1 MGEDLLGSWKAY
13 VDSMYAPRI
22 QPLNFDFTETT
33 SNPSG
38 DSGEEVAAAEVDGAL
53 ALPAE
58 DDSDIPQ
65 RRNAARSPLV
75 KRGWPFSSG
84 YRLSERDLEIRRQ
97 YLPMPK
103 RVISPWCTNWE
114 GRELNE
120 MVLFKS
126 FGNPSE
132 QSGDRS
138 LAFAHVASR
147 SLQARS
153 MART

>member
-13 VDSMYAPRI
+13 VDSVYSPRI
-22 QPLNFDFTETT
+22 QPLNLDMPIPTTDVTEDI
-33 SNPSG
+33 PEAV
-38 DSGEEVAAAEVDGAL
+38 DDVEEAL

-58 DDSDIPQ
+58 DDLDVPEKRS
-65 RRNAARSPLV
+65 AARIPMV
-75 KRGWPFSSG
+75 KRGWPFSSS
-84 YRLSERDLEIRRQ
+84 YKPSERDLEIRRQ
-97 YLPMPK
+97 YPPMPK

-132 QSGDRS
+132 
-138 LAFAHVASR
+138 
-147 SLQARS
+147 
-153 MART
+153 